1 MVPMPLVVVM
11 ALISARV
18 CYVFYMTHAAQTIEG
33 RQLFPRQLMLGF
45 VIGVVVLTSALLIGC
60 GQTVSRTVDD
70 AGVSTR
76 VKTALLNDPV
86 VAATSINVAAQAG
99 VVTLSGTV
107 RSDAERERAV
117 AVARQTAGVT
127 EVNSAIEVVPP
138 K

>member
-1 MVPMPLVVVM
+1 MVSMPLVVVM

-18 CYVFYMTHAAQTIEG
+18 CYVFYMTHSAQTAEG

-45 VIGVVVLTSALLIGC
+45 IFGVVVLTSALLIGC

>member
-1 MVPMPLVVVM
+1 MVPMPLIVVM

-18 CYVFYMTHAAQTIEG
+18 CYVFYMTHAAQTSEG
-33 RQLFPRQLMLGF
+33 RPLFPRQLMLGF
-45 VIGVVVLTSALLIGC
+45 LFGVVVLTSALMIGC